1 MGNGVDETLTPQ
13 PFTWGGVGPAVTAF
27 SDLLCERGV
36 AGPVKRHTAVHQGIE
51 QNSQGP
57 AVHLAYRNTHMLKW
71 DSASL
76 VQHGRAGSV
85 DALLCKQARIVP
97 PQALD
102 KAALSRSLE
111 QHKVDFH
118 SRSVAE
124 SPFWSDWKDQSQPAA
139 DNRRGKKSNKCHAFL
154 NR

>member
-1 MGNGVDETLTPQ
+1 M
-13 PFTWGGVGPAVTAF
+13 VTTF

-36 AGPVKRHTAVHQGIE
+36 ASPIKWHTAVHQGIE

-57 AVHLAYRNTHMLKW
+57 AVHLAYRNTDMLKW
-71 DSASL
+71 NAASL
-76 VQHGRAGSV
+76 VQHGRAGIV
-85 DALLCKQARIVP
+85 DALLCKQARFVP

-124 SPFWSDWKDQSQPAA
+124 SPFWSDWKGQSQPAA
-139 DNRRGKKSNKCHAFL
+139 DNRRGEKAINAMHFL
-154 NR
+154 TDRPKLIHKEPDK

>member
-1 MGNGVDETLTPQ
+1 M
-13 PFTWGGVGPAVTAF
+13 
-27 SDLLCERGV
+27 

-71 DSASL
+71 DAASL
-76 VQHGRAGSV
+76 EQHGRAGV
-85 DALLCKQARIVP
+85 VGALLCKRARIVP
-97 PQALD
+97 PRALD

-118 SRSVAE
+118 SRSEAE
-124 SPFWSDWKDQSQPAA
+124 SPF
-139 DNRRGKKSNKCHAFL
+139 
-154 NR
+154 